1 MNMAAG
7 KLNSQDKKDLEK
19 FTKFFIFKS
28 LQIIVQSRLGEKIRT
43 KSKPFS
49 SGADW
54 FNLAIRDIPEVHS
67 EAKKVL
73 SGQQSMLGQDV
84 CVEISLRTAE
94 GDTMVLETW
103 YISLNK
109 EQCEPGVKVS
119 YTVYNRMGI
128 ALKSLFSVSR
138 VPPAYRL
145 ARRQSANGGGDY
157 VICYRIYLGDPQFFQ
172 LGDGYQSTKV
182 GAIPTPVGTI
192 LLNLAYRTKLLI
204 SPHKTTKDLP
214 FEVKDDHFKRDA
226 SPKLPTTPKPCSL
239 GFRRNSTSDEL
250 LNVGLDRQ
258 DLCSTM
264 FSTSPSSDLNI
275 NECGMALNT
284 QPLCII
290 NEKST
295 EDKDDH
301 RPRSVPEKGSNSFTE
316 LQRVGAFATHRSM
329 KDLKTDME
337 EIPFFSLLAPTKPAE
352 LPPPPPPPIEKL
364 KSSITSGETDNMET
378 TTNSA
383 GSDIN
388 KSNSSD
394 ASAPDDFVMVELKT
408 PFAGADAN
416 TDLGKFYR
424 ECQGAPN
431 LKMFDEEESGFNETL
446 EVVTNQLAL
455 FESDMKGFDEFVDS
469 LKDQDSSG

>member
-28 LQIIVQSRLGEKIRT
+28 LQIIVQSRLGEKIKT

-54 FNLAIRDIPEVHS
+54 FNLAIRDIPEVQT

-103 YISLNK
+103 YITLNK
-109 EQCEPGVKVS
+109 EQCDPGVKVS

-157 VICYRIYLGDPQFFQ
+157 VICYRIYLGHPQFFQ

-226 SPKLPTTPKPCSL
+226 SPRIPTTPKPCSL

-250 LNVGLDRQ
+250 LNLGLDRQ

-264 FSTSPSSDLNI
+264 FSTSPSSDLTI
-275 NECGMALNT
+275 NECGVAVNT

-295 EDKDDH
+295 EGKDDH

-337 EIPFFSLLAPTKPAE
+337 EIPFFSLLAATKPADI
-352 LPPPPPPPIEKL
+352 PPPPPIEKL
-364 KSSITSGETDNMET
+364 KSSITSGEPDNMET

-416 TDLGKFYR
+416 TDLGRFYR
-424 ECQGAPN
+424 DCQGAPN